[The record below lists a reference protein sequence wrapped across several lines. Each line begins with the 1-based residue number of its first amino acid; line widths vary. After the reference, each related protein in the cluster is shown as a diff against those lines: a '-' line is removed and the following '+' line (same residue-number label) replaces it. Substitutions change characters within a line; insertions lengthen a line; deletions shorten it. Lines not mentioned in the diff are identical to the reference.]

1 MSERRSSAIRRA
13 SPMTGTPAQ
22 QAPVEPVL
30 DMDEIQGIAV
40 PGFFKPHQTLVY
52 VHLPR
57 QRDAIDKFRGLL
69 REFLPAVATAAKT
82 LKDRREHRQ
91 IAASL
96 RAVSPRRR
104 APARQATNREVL
116 VAVAFSA
123 PGLLKLTP
131 GASEIPSPAFQ
142 GGMAARASLLGDP
155 RGRGADGSPANWVV
169 GRPGEELDLLII
181 VAGDEREL
189 VSTEAE
195 AIIKRLLGIGAL
207 VAKQDGD
214 AREGK
219 FAGHEHFGFD
229 DGVSQPGIRGRASV
243 AADDFVTNRHID
255 PSDRPAAWLYGY
267 PGQDLVW
274 PG

>member
-1 MSERRSSAIRRA
+1 MSELRSSAIRRA
-13 SPMTGTPAQ
+13 SSMTGTPAQ
-22 QAPVEPVL
+22 QAPVEPLL
-30 DMDEIQGIAV
+30 DVDEIQGIAV

-57 QRDAIDKFRGLL
+57 QRNGIDKFRGLL
-69 REFLPAVATAAKT
+69 REFLPVVATAAKT

-104 APARQATNREVL
+104 APARHAANREVL
-116 VAVAFSA
+116 GAMAFSA

-155 RGRGADGSPANWVV
+155 RGRGTDWNPANGVV
-169 GRPGEELDLLII
+169 GKPGEELDLLII

-195 AIIKRLLGIGAL
+195 AIMKRLLGIGAL

-214 AREGK
+214 VREGK
-219 FAGHEHFGFD
+219 FAGHEHLVSMTASRSLGS
-229 DGVSQPGIRGRASV
+229 GVEPRRRPMTLLPAATSLPPGILGRLGSFIQRA
-243 AADDFVTNRHID
+243 
-255 PSDRPAAWLYGY
+255 
-267 PGQDLVW
+267 
-274 PG
+274 

>member
-116 VAVAFSA
+116 VAVAFST

-131 GASEIPSPAFQ
+131 GASEIPRALPFRVEWRHARPCSGIRAAAEQTGALPTGWSASPA
-142 GGMAARASLLGDP
+142 R
-155 RGRGADGSPANWVV
+155 N
-169 GRPGEELDLLII
+169 LI
-181 VAGDEREL
+181 
-189 VSTEAE
+189 S
-195 AIIKRLLGIGAL
+195 
-207 VAKQDGD
+207 
-214 AREGK
+214 
-219 FAGHEHFGFD
+219 
-229 DGVSQPGIRGRASV
+229 
-243 AADDFVTNRHID
+243 
-255 PSDRPAAWLYGY
+255 
-267 PGQDLVW
+267 
-274 PG
+274 